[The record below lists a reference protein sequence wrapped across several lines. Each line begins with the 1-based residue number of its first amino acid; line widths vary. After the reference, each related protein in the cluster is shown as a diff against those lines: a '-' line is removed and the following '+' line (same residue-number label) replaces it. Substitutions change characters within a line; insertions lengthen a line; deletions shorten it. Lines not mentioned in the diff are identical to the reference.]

1 MFAANEQAVLLLRLM
16 NSEAQTVM
24 DAIELILA
32 RCSPVQLVE
41 PGPDR
46 DQLDTILRA
55 AVRAPDHGRMQPW
68 RFLSIQGDARR
79 RLGDLMMQS
88 LERREPTIEPTKLN
102 SEREKSMRAPL
113 IIAAAAAVRA
123 HPKVPDIEQ
132 IVAVGAAVQNMIL
145 AAHALGFGAF
155 WRTGPAAYDF
165 EVKEAL
171 GFSASD
177 ALLGFIYLGS
187 IGKAGKVSP
196 VNLGGVARQW

>member
-1 MFAANEQAVLLLRLM
+1 
-16 NSEAQTVM
+16 M

-32 RCSPVQLVE
+32 RCSPMQLVE
-41 PGPDR
+41 PGPNR

-88 LERREPTIEPTKLN
+88 LERREPTIEPARLN
-102 SEREKSMRAPL
+102 SERDKSMRAPL
-113 IIAAAAAVRA
+113 IMAVAAAVRA
-123 HPKVPDIEQ
+123 NPKVPDIEQ

-155 WRTGPAAYDF
+155 WRTGPAAYDS

-177 ALLGFIYLGS
+177 ALVGFIYLGS

-196 VNLGGVARQW
+196 ADLGGVTRQW

>member
-1 MFAANEQAVLLLRLM
+1 
-16 NSEAQTVM
+16 M

-32 RCSPVQLVE
+32 RCSPMQLVE

-68 RFLSIQGDARR
+68 RFLLIQGDARQ

-88 LERREPTIEPTKLN
+88 LQRREPTIEPTRLT
-102 SEREKSMRAPL
+102 SERDKSMRAPL
-113 IIAAAAAVRA
+113 IIAVAAAVRA
-123 HPKVPDIEQ
+123 NPKVPDIEQ

-155 WRTGPAAYDF
+155 WRTGPAAYDS

-171 GFSASD
+171 GFSPSD
-177 ALLGFIYLGS
+177 ALVGFIYLGS

-196 VNLGGVARQW
+196 ADPGGVARQW

>member
-1 MFAANEQAVLLLRLM
+1 
-16 NSEAQTVM
+16 M
-24 DAIELILA
+24 DALELILA
-32 RCSPVQLVE
+32 RCSPMQLVE

-46 DQLDTILRA
+46 DQLNTIFRA
-55 AVRAPDHGRMQPW
+55 AIRAPDHGRMQPW

-88 LERREPTIEPTKLN
+88 LKRREPTIEPTRLN
-102 SEREKSMRAPL
+102 SERDKSMRAPL
-113 IIAAAAAVRA
+113 IIAVAAAVRA

-155 WRTGPAAYDF
+155 WRTGPAAYDS

-171 GFSASD
+171 GFSASNS
-177 ALLGFIYLGS
+177 LVGFIYLGS
-187 IGKAGKVSP
+187 IGKAGKVS
-196 VNLGGVARQW
+196 LADLSGLARQW

>member
-1 MFAANEQAVLLLRLM
+1 
-16 NSEAQTVM
+16 M
-24 DAIELILA
+24 DAIELLLA

-41 PGPDR
+41 PGPDC

-102 SEREKSMRAPL
+102 SERDKSMRAPL

-177 ALLGFIYLGS
+177 ALVGFIYLGS

-196 VNLGGVARQW
+196 VDLGGVARQW

>member
-1 MFAANEQAVLLLRLM
+1 
-16 NSEAQTVM
+16 
-24 DAIELILA
+24 
-32 RCSPVQLVE
+32 
-41 PGPDR
+41 
-46 DQLDTILRA
+46 
-55 AVRAPDHGRMQPW
+55 
-68 RFLSIQGDARR
+68 
-79 RLGDLMMQS
+79 MMQS

-102 SEREKSMRAPL
+102 SERDKSMRAPL

-177 ALLGFIYLGS
+177 ALVGFIYLGS

-196 VNLGGVARQW
+196 VDLGGVARQW